1 MIKPFLKKIF
11 LILLAG
17 DVILGLGYL
26 TFLPKFGEDSK
37 QYLGY
42 VLVLMIGNLVM
53 ELILILI
60 TSRNTSAVNK
70 LYSHQNNPDTPSN
83 RRMNNLTNAR
93 VDRLIFSWSGLV
105 IMYLIVTI
113 VVYTQGIKDIMEI
126 LRLLLVILGVG
137 LNGYSWWLTTRS
149 VKKIIA
155 ELG

>member
-1 MIKPFLKKIF
+1 M
-11 LILLAG
+11 AG

-70 LYSHQNNPDTPSN
+70 LYSPQNNPDTPSN

-113 VVYTQGIKDIMEI
+113 VVYTQGIKYIMEI

>member
-1 MIKPFLKKIF
+1 
-11 LILLAG
+11 
-17 DVILGLGYL
+17 
-26 TFLPKFGEDSK
+26 
-37 QYLGY
+37 
-42 VLVLMIGNLVM
+42 
-53 ELILILI
+53 
-60 TSRNTSAVNK
+60 
-70 LYSHQNNPDTPSN
+70 
-83 RRMNNLTNAR
+83 MNNLTNAR